1 MNPEA
6 YFKLCEAHD
15 WDWHISDDPTV
26 HSKGMRVQDYL
37 INLATENSELRE
49 IFLAWSRYANPRK
62 PQLSDFV
69 PQNQTPLTGQKD

>member
-1 MNPEA
+1 MTPEA

-15 WDWHISDDPTV
+15 WNFQLSDDPQV
-26 HSKGMRVQDYL
+26 YHNGARAQDHL
-37 INLATENSELRE
+37 INLAQENSELRE